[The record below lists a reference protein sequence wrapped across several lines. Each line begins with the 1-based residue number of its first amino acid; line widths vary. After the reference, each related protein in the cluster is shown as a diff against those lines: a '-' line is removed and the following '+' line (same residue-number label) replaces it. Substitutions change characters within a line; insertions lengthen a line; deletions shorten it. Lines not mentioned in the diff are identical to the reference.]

1 MADEIK
7 DITKV
12 TEKEGI
18 AVTGVASVFTE
29 KERSAL
35 AAYMGVTLSDDVDYS
50 FDELDRLHDDIME
63 RFPYE
68 FDPVTADNGAQHP
81 NRSPSVALSTSAR
94 DTARLLPE

>member
-7 DITKV
+7 DIAEI

-35 AAYMGVTLSDDVDYS
+35 AAYMGITLSDSVDYS

-68 FDPVTADNGAQHP
+68 FDPVTAEPKELTLIFESIIDKFQDVLIPDAF
-81 NRSPSVALSTSAR
+81 
-94 DTARLLPE
+94 

>member
-35 AAYMGVTLSDDVDYS
+35 AAYMGVTLSDDVDYCI
-50 FDELDRLHDDIME
+50 DELDRQHDDIME

-68 FDPVTADNGAQHP
+68 FDPVTAEP
-81 NRSPSVALSTSAR
+81 KETALIFESIIDKFQDVLIPDAF
-94 DTARLLPE
+94 